1 MEGETNIQGILH
13 NENNKCNEEKR
24 DTRDENIITHKEV
37 DVGRVDTKK
46 YNVKLSLDKINENL
60 NNMGVSKQAVDWFW
74 RGYRKNLVKCIET
87 ILNHWKNFTSQWEY
101 FEFKDVCKFIMYL
114 NEKVKPSSVKT
125 YISYFIVILSLNDVM
140 LSKKE
145 REIIKKIIKGIS
157 DDTIIVISEAD
168 HSSHIARKLAILIL
182 LKHPFRMHEL
192 HSIIRENVRIDGN
205 TILITLPTVTKTMNP
220 GTTIKII
227 DFDEDELRISTHY
240 SLYCAKICPRKVIKK
255 GRSVTPLWIKDD
267 GVKIHL
273 LTLQN
278 WVRKMLTMIGVDE
291 NPHSVRSAVISG
303 EKEKKVPIKK
313 ILELGRWRNGDTL
326 KTYYMKPI
334 TNIFKIQTIKII
346 DFNEDELRISTHY
359 SLYCAKI
366 CPRKVIKK
374 GRSVTPLW
382 IKDDGVEI
390 HLLTLQNWVRK
401 MLAMIGVDENP
412 HSVRSAVISGE
423 KEKKVP
429 IEKILELGRWRNG
442 NTLKTYYTKP
452 ISNM

>member
-1 MEGETNIQGILH
+1 
-13 NENNKCNEEKR
+13 
-24 DTRDENIITHKEV
+24 
-37 DVGRVDTKK
+37 
-46 YNVKLSLDKINENL
+46 
-60 NNMGVSKQAVDWFW
+60 MGVSKQAMDWFW
-74 RGYRKNLVKCIET
+74 RGYRKNSVKCIET

-101 FEFKDVCKFIMYL
+101 FEFKDICEFIMYL
-114 NEKVKPSSVKT
+114 NEKVGPSSVKT
-125 YISYFIVILSLNDVM
+125 YINYFMVILSLNDVM

-157 DDTIIVISEAD
+157 DDTITVSEYRTTCEAD

-192 HSIIRENVRIDGN
+192 HSIIRENVKIDGN
-205 TILITLPTVTKTMNP
+205 TIFITLPTVTKTMNP

-240 SLYCAKICPRKVIKK
+240 SLYCTKTSPRKVIKK

-267 GVKIHL
+267 G
-273 LTLQN
+273 
-278 WVRKMLTMIGVDE
+278 E
-291 NPHSVRSAVISG
+291 
-303 EKEKKVPIKK
+303 
-313 ILELGRWRNGDTL
+313 
-326 KTYYMKPI
+326 
-334 TNIFKIQTIKII
+334 
-346 DFNEDELRISTHY
+346 
-359 SLYCAKI
+359 
-366 CPRKVIKK
+366 
-374 GRSVTPLW
+374 
-382 IKDDGVEI
+382 EI

-401 MLAMIGVDENP
+401 MLAMIGVDENR